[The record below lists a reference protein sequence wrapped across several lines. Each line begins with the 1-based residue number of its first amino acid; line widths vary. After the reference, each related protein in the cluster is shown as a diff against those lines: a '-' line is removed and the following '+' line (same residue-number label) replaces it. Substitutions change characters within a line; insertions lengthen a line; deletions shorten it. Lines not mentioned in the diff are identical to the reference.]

1 MASRT
6 NTATIKMAA
15 VAGCILLILAASMV
29 LTPVKADCVSACVSA
44 CQSYAQA
51 LCSGFN
57 SSRCNSPL
65 PLGVTCE
72 TVALNPCGVTC
83 LNGCVAGQLAGCIV

>member
-1 MASRT
+1 MASR
-6 NTATIKMAA
+6 NIAANKMAT
-15 VAGCILLILAASMV
+15 VAGCILLVLTASMV
-29 LTPVKADCVSACVSA
+29 LTPVKADCLSSCVSA

-57 SSRCNSPL
+57 SSRCNMPL

-72 TVALNPCGVTC
+72 TVAIQPCGASC
-83 LNGCVAGQLAGCIV
+83 LDGCFTGQLAGCIV